1 MMEKWKEILPAIA
14 RMAIEEAF
22 GRRRLDAPFREELIS
37 RYPRLAEPGAVFV
50 TLKIDGRLRGCIGS
64 LLARRPLID
73 DVIENARAAAFHD
86 SRFPP
91 LSANELPRV
100 DIEISLLSEPAPLP
114 WTDIDD
120 LRRKIIP
127 GEHGVI
133 LRLDGRRAT
142 FLPSVWEQLP
152 DFDTFFAH
160 LCRKAGLEPT
170 CLTRHPEIFTYVAE
184 KITE

>member
-1 MMEKWKEILPAIA
+1 MK
-14 RMAIEEAF
+14 
-22 GRRRLDAPFREELIS
+22 
-37 RYPRLAEPGAVFV
+37 
-50 TLKIDGRLRGCIGS
+50 
-64 LLARRPLID
+64 
-73 DVIENARAAAFHD
+73 NARAAAFHD

-91 LSANELPRV
+91 LSADELPRV

-114 WTDIDD
+114 WTDIAD

-142 FLPSVWEQLP
+142 FLPSVWERLP

-160 LCRKAGLEPT
+160 LCPKAGLEPT